1 MDQEAEITREKRSAW
16 LVRFGQPKIDPPVAT
31 AFACIVVVLA
41 IGSIFSRN
49 FLSIGYLLQQL
60 QVASFLG
67 VIAAGAMVVILAG
80 HIDLSIPWTL
90 TVGAMTAT
98 AVAANTPFGDAGGIV
113 AAVLVGTIVGL
124 VNGVGAAILRVPS
137 MIFTLGVNAVLDG
150 LVVLYTG
157 GFAPRNAATRFM
169 NRIAVG
175 RSILD
180 IPNAVFVWIGIS
192 LIVAFMLRRTPLG
205 RYIYAI
211 GNSEGSVYLSGVN
224 TRLVLIGAFIIS
236 GIGNCLGGVLL
247 AGYAGQ
253 AYQSMGDPY
262 LLPAI
267 AAVVLGGTDV
277 LGGRGTYLGTV
288 AGVLLITLLGS
299 MLSVMQIAEAGR
311 QIAYGAAIVVMLL
324 AYGRSPQRRE

>member
-1 MDQEAEITREKRSAW
+1 MTRERRSVW
-16 LVRFGQPKIDPPVAT
+16 PIRLGQSKINPPVAT
-31 AFACIVVVLA
+31 AFASIVVVLA

-90 TVGAMTAT
+90 TIGAMTAT
-98 AVAANTPFGDAGGIV
+98 AMAAGTPFGDAGGIV

-150 LVVLYTG
+150 IVVLYTG

-192 LIVAFMLRRTPLG
+192 LIVAFMLRRTPFG

-211 GNSEGSVYLSGVN
+211 GNSEGSVYLSGIN

-236 GIGNCLGGVLL
+236 GVGNCLGGVLL

-267 AAVVLGGTDV
+267 AAVVLGGTNV
-277 LGGRGTYLGTV
+277 LGGSGTYLGTV

-311 QIAYGAAIVVMLL
+311 QIAYGVAIVVMLL
-324 AYGRSPQRRE
+324 AYGRSPRRRE